1 MSWQPKWEA
10 TVDIEAEVRY
20 TEHLRCEDDDDDDDD
35 DDDVGDDV
43 ITAI

>member
-1 MSWQPKWEA
+1 M
-10 TVDIEAEVRY
+10 RY